1 VTNRRGNDDGNSR
14 PGRGSANAVAHPRI
28 TVVQSAEEADPAALD
43 DVLEILVKW
52 AIRAHQARGSGADDA
67 VSGDVGHSYGTGN

>member
-1 VTNRRGNDDGNSR
+1 MNEPRGKDDGNSR
-14 PGRGSANAVAHPRI
+14 PGRRSANAVAHPRI

-52 AIRAHQARGSGADDA
+52 AIRAHQAHCPVADDA
-67 VSGDVGHSYGTGN
+67 VNGDEGLSYGTGN

>member
-1 VTNRRGNDDGNSR
+1 MTNRRGNDDGNSR

-52 AIRAHQARGSGADDA
+52 AIRAHQARGAVADDA
-67 VSGDVGHSYGTGN
+67 VSGDELCSYGTGN

>member
-1 VTNRRGNDDGNSR
+1 VTDRRGNDDGNSR

-52 AIRAHQARGSGADDA
+52 AIRAHQARGSVADDA
-67 VSGDVGHSYGTGN
+67 VSVDEVNSYGTGN

>member
-1 VTNRRGNDDGNSR
+1 MTNRRGNDDGNSR
-14 PGRGSANAVAHPRI
+14 PGRCSANAVAHPRI

-52 AIRAHQARGSGADDA
+52 AIRAHQARCTVADDA
-67 VSGDVGHSYGTGN
+67 VSGAEGSSYGTGN

>member
-1 VTNRRGNDDGNSR
+1 MTNRRGNDDGNSR

-28 TVVQSAEEADPAALD
+28 TVVQSAEEADPAALN

-52 AIRAHQARGSGADDA
+52 AIRAHQARCSAADDA
-67 VSGDVGHSYGTGN
+67 VSGDEGLSYGTGN